1 MKRLSSPFQPS
12 TVPRSLPAPV
22 SAHSVPLSLVHLA
35 RGAAATGGSR
45 EEWNP
50 WNDDPRRLW
59 SLRSAV
65 PSGGART
72 RTNTDRGF
80 TLRILHSLRC
90 PFPSPFVLPSLR
102 LFPSGTVK
110 RIRMKNPVGVGSL
123 LYQPSLRIPGRS
135 NMSSSSSFT
144 SGALGLGY
152 HVPWFSG
159 SVLLLSFL
167 AGLLPS
173 VGSRS
178 VSVSLRHPAHL
189 PPVGDR
195 APPAGMVMSE
205 GRKP

>member
-72 RTNTDRGF
+72 RTDTDRGF

-135 NMSSSSSFT
+135 NMSSSSSPFRSFVSSLVTLSRFLTSFT
-144 SGALGLGY
+144 VTSSPLVPCLAL
-152 HVPWFSG
+152 W
-159 SVLLLSFL
+159 
-167 AGLLPS
+167 
-173 VGSRS
+173 
-178 VSVSLRHPAHL
+178 PAHPSL
-189 PPVGDR
+189 ATLLTASPPSGLR
-195 APPAGMVMSE
+195 PAERME
-205 GRKP
+205 